1 MRGRGVQKEN
11 EVGNWLERTWAR
23 VSEFRCDR
31 KPLEGSK
38 QVSDGI

>member
-1 MRGRGVQKEN
+1 MRIRWVTGQK
-11 EVGNWLERTWAR
+11 GLGAR